1 MKTKQKKGGSES
13 QTPPLQVSSHVTGIL
28 LLMLEDDSMN
38 VRIAGIK
45 AISHFA
51 KQVKDVRK

>member
-1 MKTKQKKGGSES
+1 
-13 QTPPLQVSSHVTGIL
+13 
-28 LLMLEDDSMN
+28 MLEDDSMN

-51 KQVKDVRK
+51 KKVKDVRK